1 MCACADRAPR
11 MTRAPLPPPCCLKRG
26 AGVAGLVAGGWW
38 VGLVGGMGLWLVRML
53 LAEARTRVCADR
65 APWMTRAAASATC
78 CLKRRRG
85 VAGLVAGGWGA
96 VRLVGGMGLALG
108 ARPRAERELR
118 SVVLRGL
125 EWLEAVPV
133 NRVILLG
140 SENISNNLYPVR
152 KISGLINRLV
162 AC

>member
-1 MCACADRAPR
+1 M
-11 MTRAPLPPPCCLKRG
+11 
-26 AGVAGLVAGGWW
+26 VAGG
-38 VGLVGGMGLWLVRML
+38 G
-53 LAEARTRVCADR
+53 
-65 APWMTRAAASATC
+65 
-78 CLKRRRG
+78 
-85 VAGLVAGGWGA
+85 GA

>member
-1 MCACADRAPR
+1 M
-11 MTRAPLPPPCCLKRG
+11 
-26 AGVAGLVAGGWW
+26 
-38 VGLVGGMGLWLVRML
+38 
-53 LAEARTRVCADR
+53 
-65 APWMTRAAASATC
+65 
-78 CLKRRRG
+78 
-85 VAGLVAGGWGA
+85 VAGGWGA
-96 VRLVGGMGLALG
+96 VRRLVGGMGLALG

-140 SENISNNLYPVR
+140 SEISHCNNLYPVR

>member
-1 MCACADRAPR
+1 M
-11 MTRAPLPPPCCLKRG
+11 
-26 AGVAGLVAGGWW
+26 
-38 VGLVGGMGLWLVRML
+38 
-53 LAEARTRVCADR
+53 
-65 APWMTRAAASATC
+65 
-78 CLKRRRG
+78 
-85 VAGLVAGGWGA
+85 VAGGWGA

-118 SVVLRGL
+118 SVVLRGLVPL

>member
-1 MCACADRAPR
+1 M
-11 MTRAPLPPPCCLKRG
+11 
-26 AGVAGLVAGGWW
+26 
-38 VGLVGGMGLWLVRML
+38 
-53 LAEARTRVCADR
+53 
-65 APWMTRAAASATC
+65 
-78 CLKRRRG
+78 
-85 VAGLVAGGWGA
+85 VAGGWGA

-140 SENISNNLYPVR
+140 GENISNNLFR
-152 KISGLINRLV
+152 KISGHINRLV